1 MLLSLDHM
9 QGYCYTQLT
18 DVEQE
23 KNGIYT
29 YKRGTKFD
37 MDRINKIFSKSREQA
52 RREVAEMLRERG
64 VEAPELADN

>member
-1 MLLSLDHM
+1 M
-9 QGYCYTQLT
+9 
-18 DVEQE
+18 EQE

-64 VEAPELADN
+64 VDAPELADN